1 MKPGLRSPA
10 PTRNNRSQGPA
21 LLCGSRCR
29 SSGSAVIKA
38 LPFFDAEFRRIR
50 ESYLQVAA
58 QLNPQRADFSERN
71 FKYLLIGPAIFVLLL
86 IGVFPLVYLLLVSF
100 QGITMT
106 NVSTDFIGGGN
117 YVKLFNDVRL
127 WEALL
132 HTVVFT
138 AIALPIEL
146 LLGLAMAQLF
156 LDRIPGRQLFIALLV
171 LPVVVSPIVS
181 GATWALLFDHRFG
194 PINQVIGWFSAS
206 EDAILWTINPD
217 LVYPAILAAEI
228 WQWTPFMFLLL
239 LAALANVDKSQLEAA
254 AIDGAGWWRTFFK
267 IVLPAIWPVM
277 AIAILIRGLDLF
289 RLFDIVWALTKG
301 GPGTMTETISMFTY
315 VKGFQQFETSYTA
328 AVAFL
333 VIVLLSVAVTLA
345 LKRVNLSR

>member
-1 MKPGLRSPA
+1 L
-10 PTRNNRSQGPA
+10 T
-21 LLCGSRCR
+21 LLSATSRA
-29 SSGSAVIKA
+29 SFG
-38 LPFFDAEFRRIR
+38 
-50 ESYLQVAA
+50 
-58 QLNPQRADFSERN
+58 ERN

-86 IGVFPLVYLLLVSF
+86 IGIFPLVYLLLVSF

-106 NVSTDFIGGGN
+106 ETSTDFIGGAN
-117 YVKLFNDVRL
+117 YAQLFDDARL

-132 HTVVFT
+132 HTVIFT
-138 AIALPIEL
+138 AVALPLEL
-146 LLGLAMAQLF
+146 LLGLTMAQLF
-156 LDRIPGRQLFIALLV
+156 LERLPGRQIFIALLV

-181 GATWALLFDHRFG
+181 GATWSLMFNHRFG
-194 PINQVIGWFSAS
+194 PINQIIGWIWG
-206 EDAILWTINPD
+206 EELTLLWTISPH
-217 LVYPAILAAEI
+217 LVYPAILAAEV

-254 AIDGAGWWRTFFK
+254 AIDGAGWWRTFFR

-301 GPGTMTETISMFTY
+301 GPGTMTETISIFTY
-315 VKGFQQFETSYTA
+315 IKGFQQFETSYTA

-333 VIVLLSVAVTLA
+333 VIILLSVVVMLA
-345 LKRVNLSR
+345 LKRVELSR